1 MDPKYHELRDVAER
15 MGVHIQT
22 VRKWIKQGKLKAYK
36 PTGKKL
42 YVKDEDLRAF
52 IERGEK

>member
-1 MDPKYHELRDVAER
+1 MDPKYHDLQDVAER
-15 MGVHIQT
+15 LGVHIQT